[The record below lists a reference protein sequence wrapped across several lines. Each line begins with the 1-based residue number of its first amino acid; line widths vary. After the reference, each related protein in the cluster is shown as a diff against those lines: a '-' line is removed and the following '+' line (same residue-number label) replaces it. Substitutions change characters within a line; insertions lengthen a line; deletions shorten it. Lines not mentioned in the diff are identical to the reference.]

1 MYLDRRLCQLYS
13 KVCDVLTL
21 VRANANLICSQDT
34 FNFHVLRQIRLASP
48 QEDPNAPLKPL
59 DPAAHKMGYGCNQ
72 SGKGKKALS
81 MYQLALCSLR

>member
-1 MYLDRRLCQLYS
+1 MYLDRRLCLFHS
-13 KVCDVLTL
+13 KVRAVFPPAVATANI
-21 VRANANLICSQDT
+21 VRSQET

-59 DPAAHKMGYGCNQ
+59 DPAAHKMGYGCNA

-81 MYQLALCSLR
+81 TYSMALGILC

>member
-1 MYLDRRLCQLYS
+1 
-13 KVCDVLTL
+13 
-21 VRANANLICSQDT
+21 VRAVPALAVAIANIVRSQET

-59 DPAAHKMGYGCNQ
+59 DPAAHKMGYGCNA

-81 MYQLALCSLR
+81 MYLINLPVLR